1 MLKEEYP
8 IKFDDTVIPFYPNG
22 YDRDDGKVT
31 VVNQT
36 EDGHDDVEMVRTEK
50 TILSLSFL
58 VNARWAGILQGYKNK
73 TSIEVSIYDPLE
85 DGYTVK
91 EMWIT
96 SYTSTLEPYTDRL
109 YESEGLY
116 TVNLTLEEF

>member
-1 MLKEEYP
+1 MLKKKFP
-8 IKFDDTVIPFYPNG
+8 IKFDDLIFPFYPNG
-22 YDRDDGKVT
+22 YDRDDVKVA

-50 TILSLSFL
+50 TNLALSFL

-73 TSIEVSIYDPLE
+73 SSISVSIYDPI
-85 DGYTVK
+85 DDDYVVK

-96 SYTSTLEPYTDRL
+96 SYTSSLEAGTDRL
-109 YESEGLY
+109 QESEGLY
-116 TVNLTLEEF
+116 SINLTLEEF